1 MTDTP
6 AALREAHHADVSGG
20 WLRPAVFGA
29 MDGLVTNIA
38 LIAGVGGGGVSPRNV
53 VLTGA
58 AGLVAGAI
66 SMGLGEY
73 TSVRSANEQVAAEVA
88 KERRELERHPEAEAR
103 ELADAWVAR
112 GLPRELAT
120 QVAEAVRANPEEAL
134 RVHVREE
141 LGVDP
146 DDQPSPWAAAISS
159 FVCFSIGALVPLL
172 PYLLGFTSLWLALA
186 VGGVGLFVAGAIVA
200 RFTNRALVACRSAA
214 AAARRAGGRRHLPD
228 RRADRRRRRH
238 RLRLEPSSAG
248 QQVVDRAVDRPPPGG
263 QFLGLAGQRRAHLGH
278 VRPGQPGTPHRVPG
292 VAEVGAAEQPL
303 HRRRGQPRLAE
314 HEQRLV
320 RLVPLG
326 QPQRP
331 GVRRA
336 APVPRLPRRAG
347 ELGGPGTRKSCQV
360 LVAQLRQPAG
370 RIVQGAGGD
379 VPISDQRPAGT

>member
-159 FVCFSIGALVPLL
+159 FICFSIGALVPLL

-200 RFTNRALVACRSAA
+200 RFTNRAWW
-214 AAARRAGGRRHLPD
+214 RAG
-228 RRADRRRRRH
+228 
-238 RLRLEPSSAG
+238 
-248 QQVVDRAVDRPPPGG
+248 
-263 QFLGLAGQRRAHLGH
+263 
-278 VRPGQPGTPHRVPG
+278 
-292 VAEVGAAEQPL
+292 
-303 HRRRGQPRLAE
+303 
-314 HEQRLV
+314 
-320 RLVPLG
+320 
-326 QPQRP
+326 
-331 GVRRA
+331 
-336 APVPRLPRRAG
+336 
-347 ELGGPGTRKSCQV
+347 
-360 LVAQLRQPAG
+360 LRQLLLGALAAG
-370 RIVQGAGGD
+370 ATYLIGALIGVGGG
-379 VPISDQRPAGT
+379 IG